1 MSLSQESGA
10 AHGQEGRGTKPSADD
25 ILIFEHPICALLG
38 TFSLLTYRQNKA
50 GQKKKNRKKSTVR
63 D

>member
-38 TFSLLTYRQNKA
+38 TFSLLTYKQNKA
-50 GQKKKNRKKSTVR
+50 GQKKEK
-63 D
+63 